1 LGYNSKSIPFS
12 FGICY
17 PAHPAQHL
25 YVYTKAHLNSQKEG
39 EDSRDMKILLAE
51 DDIDTATLYKR
62 ALEER
67 GHQVVITNNGKGC
80 LDVYHKELQDITL
93 NTDPSKH
100 IQPFD
105 AVVLDYK
112 MPKINGM
119 QVAKEILAV
128 NPHQRIIF
136 ASAYVKETLIDSIQR
151 LNKIVELI
159 QKPFG
164 EDVLVDAIEDKEIY
178 TELQKLKVNVDDIK
192 AANFRH
198 EQLRN
203 LLEILK
209 KRSIEKS

>member
-1 LGYNSKSIPFS
+1 M
-12 FGICY
+12 
-17 PAHPAQHL
+17 HPAQHL
-25 YVYTKAHLNSQKEG
+25 YVYTKAHLNSQKG
-39 EDSRDMKILLAE
+39 GRQQTDMKILLAE
-51 DDIDTATLYKR
+51 DDNDTATLCNR

-67 GHQVVITNNGKGC
+67 GHQVVITKNGKGC
-80 LDVYHKELQDITL
+80 LDAYYKELQEITL

-136 ASAYVKETLIDSIQR
+136 ASAYVKETLMDSIQQ
-151 LNKIVELI
+151 LNQIVELL

-164 EDVLVDAIEDKEIY
+164 ENELIDTIEDKEIY
-178 TELQKLKVNVDDIK
+178 SALQKFDIKIEEVK

-198 EQLRN
+198 EQLRE
-203 LLEILK
+203 LLETLK
-209 KRSIEKS
+209 KLEKNKKQ

>member
-1 LGYNSKSIPFS
+1 MQ
-12 FGICY
+12 Y
-17 PAHPAQHL
+17 PMNELPIYRVTTGNQEIRGQ
-25 YVYTKAHLNSQKEG
+25 S
-39 EDSRDMKILLAE
+39 DMNVLVAE
-51 DDIDTATLYKR
+51 DEKDISTLYKV

-67 GHQVVITNNGKGC
+67 GHRVTITNNGADC
-80 LDVYHKELQDITL
+80 LRVYNKELQDITL

-136 ASAYVKETLIDSIQR
+136 ASAYVKETLMDSIQQ
-151 LNKIVELI
+151 LNQIVELL

-164 EDVLVDAIEDKEIY
+164 PDVLADTIEDKGIY
-178 TELQKLKVNVDDIK
+178 LELKKLNVNIDDIK
-192 AANFRH
+192 AAGLRH
-198 EQLRN
+198 EQLRDI
-203 LLEILK
+203 LDILK
-209 KRSIEKS
+209 KRQK

>member
-1 LGYNSKSIPFS
+1 M
-12 FGICY
+12 CY
-17 PAHPAQHL
+17 PTHPAQHL
-25 YVYTKAHLNSQKEG
+25 YVYTKAHLKSQMG
-39 EDSRDMKILLAE
+39 GRQQTDMKILLAE

-67 GHQVVITNNGKGC
+67 GHQVIITNNGKGC

-105 AVVLDYK
+105 AVILDYK

-119 QVAKEILAV
+119 QVAKEILTV
-128 NPHQRIIF
+128 NSHQRIIF
-136 ASAYVKETLIDSIQR
+136 ASAYVKETLMNSIQQ
-151 LNKIVELI
+151 LNQIVELL

-164 EDVLVDAIEDKEIY
+164 ENELIDAIEDKEIY
-178 TELQKLKVNVDDIK
+178 SELQKLDIKIEEIK

-198 EQLRN
+198 EQLRE
-203 LLEILK
+203 LLETLK
-209 KRSIEKS
+209 KLEKNKKQ